1 MSYHWWDFYFTDNL
15 KHQCWWS
22 GGRKLDGKFQWIDQ
36 HAFAFDMVYSFWRKG
51 QPDNLYSKEDRLQIC
66 KWSNDGTTDIE
77 TYGWNDHNSD
87 HKGPFVCEKKA
98 DVRDVFG

>member
-1 MSYHWWDFYFTDNL
+1 M
-15 KHQCWWS
+15 
-22 GGRKLDGKFQWIDQ
+22 DGKFQWIDQ
-36 HAFAFDMVYSFWRKG
+36 HAFAFDMVYSFWHKG
-51 QPDNLYSKEDRLQIC
+51 QPDNVYSKEDRLQIC